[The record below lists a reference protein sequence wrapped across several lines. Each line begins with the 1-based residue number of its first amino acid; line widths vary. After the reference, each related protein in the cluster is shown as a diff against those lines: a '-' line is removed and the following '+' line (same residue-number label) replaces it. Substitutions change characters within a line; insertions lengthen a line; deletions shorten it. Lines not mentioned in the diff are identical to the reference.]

1 MLHNCAVENKSL
13 AIDLRASKIPIT
25 EGDCELD
32 ALHEISRARS
42 VDATMA
48 IVGRPILCVN
58 LRPSPASAIHRAK
71 EQVDHPLFILKLQL
85 YRLVAEKWSQ
95 RYPVFSKLSSDA
107 SFGSDL
113 A

>member
-1 MLHNCAVENKSL
+1 MDWMHYVK
-13 AIDLRASKIPIT
+13 
-25 EGDCELD
+25 
-32 ALHEISRARS
+32 ISRAKC

-48 IVGRPILCVN
+48 IVWKTNSVREPLD
-58 LRPSPASAIHRAK
+58 SSAIHRAK
-71 EQVDHPLFILKLQL
+71 EQVDHPLCILKLQL
-85 YRLVAEKWSQ
+85 YRLVAEKWRQ